1 MKRIRSTLPIGAAVL
16 LLATVAAGPAALA
29 QKKGGEVVVAQR
41 GNPGAL
47 DCHFN
52 ATGIGRNIQMH
63 YCESLISLDENS
75 TPIPELS
82 EAWEISADGLTVT
95 FRLRHGVKFH
105 NGKEMTSADVK
116 ASMERFKR
124 VSLAKSTLAGVAEMQ
139 APDPYTFV
147 MKLSE
152 PRPPLIDGMASP
164 LAPLA
169 IYPAELTQADGGKIE
184 QVTTGPY
191 MLTELKSDSHAL
203 LKRFEGYSANPNYK
217 GRDGFGGRK
226 TAYFDSVRFVFMPEV
241 GAMVSALETGQVHVV
256 DDIPIDTV
264 KRLQSNA
271 DIKLYRLMPWAQNWV
286 FINHSVAPT
295 DNPKVREAIIA
306 AINDEEVMEIVAP
319 GNYQLNHSWVY
330 PNNRHYPGDIGKE
343 FYNQNNPEK
352 AKKLLAEAGYKGEP
366 IVMLAST
373 NTPMSET
380 YPQIIAEQLKRAGM
394 NVKVEVNDHPT
405 YTARYQKA
413 EGWNLCGSGA
423 GIEPFLGVF
432 GFEPYVTGPNNFE
445 HAKDTPE
452 MLAAWRQINAA
463 AKFEDRMVG
472 VRQVAELLWTQQWMI
487 KIGDY
492 GLWQGTRANLDGFKP
507 FRAPRMW
514 DVWFK

>member
-1 MKRIRSTLPIGAAVL
+1 MRQLRSALPAVALLGIMTAA
-16 LLATVAAGPAALA
+16 PAALA
-29 QKKGGEVVVAQR
+29 QTRGGEVVVAQR

-75 TPIPELS
+75 TPVPELS
-82 EAWEISADGLTVT
+82 ESWEISADGLTVT
-95 FRLRHGVKFH
+95 FKLRRGVKFH

-124 VSLAKSTLAGVAEMQ
+124 VSLARATLDAVADMQ

-147 MKLSE
+147 MKLKE

-169 IYPAELTQADGGKIE
+169 VYPAELTQAEGGKIE

-191 MLTELKSDSHAL
+191 MLAELKSDSHAL
-203 LKRFEGYSANPNYK
+203 LKRFDGYSANAAYK

-226 TAYFDSVRFVFMPEV
+226 TAHFDSVRFVFMPEV
-241 GAMVSALETGQVHVV
+241 GAMISALETGQVHVV
-256 DDIPIDTV
+256 DDIPVDSV
-264 KRLQSNA
+264 KRLQSNSQ
-271 DIKLYRLMPWAQNWV
+271 IKLFRMMPWAQLWV

-295 DNPKVREAIIA
+295 TNPRVREAIIA
-306 AINDEEVMEIVAP
+306 AIDNEEVLDIVAP

-330 PNNRHYPGDIGKE
+330 PHNRHYPGDIGKE
-343 FYNQNNPEK
+343 SYNQKNPDK

-366 IVMLAST
+366 VVILAST
-373 NTPMSET
+373 ASPMLES
-380 YPQIIAEQLKRAGM
+380 YPQIIAEQLKRAGI
-394 NVKVEVNDHPT
+394 NAKVEVNDHPT
-405 YTARYQKA
+405 YTARYQKP
-413 EGWNLCGSGA
+413 ENWNLTGSGA

-432 GFEPYVTGPNNFE
+432 GFEPYITGPKNFA
-445 HAKDTPE
+445 HKPDDPE
-452 MLAAWRQINAA
+452 MLAAWRQINTAA
-463 AKFEDRMVG
+463 RFEDRMVG
-472 VRQVAELLWTQQWMI
+472 VRKVAELLWRDQWMI

-492 GLWQGTRANLDGFKP
+492 GLWQGVRANLEGFKP

-514 DVWFK
+514 DVWFR